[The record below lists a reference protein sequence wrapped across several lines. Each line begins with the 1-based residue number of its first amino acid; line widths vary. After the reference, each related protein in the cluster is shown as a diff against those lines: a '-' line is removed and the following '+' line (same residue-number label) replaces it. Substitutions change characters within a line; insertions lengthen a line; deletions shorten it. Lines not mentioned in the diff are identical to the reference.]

1 MSTSLSYNSIGF
13 GQKNEFKRYSI
24 RLAFRIGS
32 DGFGIAEM
40 WQNCLEKQILK
51 KKTRWKSKQTNWILC
66 QDMFKNYQMLKP
78 NQGSIENIAWRYFQY
93 QLRINQPTL
102 INE

>member
-51 KKTRWKSKQTNWILC
+51 NKTR
-66 QDMFKNYQMLKP
+66 
-78 NQGSIENIAWRYFQY
+78 
-93 QLRINQPTL
+93 
-102 INE
+102 